1 MDQILKNLKLAELEQ
16 LSQQIKKE
24 LDVRYRQKTAET
36 IKDHIEQHGYYA
48 KAGYDT
54 YELNDP
60 KIHYV
65 DFKIKIQ
72 LTTFDHLNFTN
83 PIPELYDSD
92 GRYQSKIYKYL
103 HLPKVP
109 AEWTFGSDI
118 WECHGQ
124 HMPSTQL
131 VDSNIRIWH
140 KPILPDEWFLSL
152 WDDGEETFCVVGD
165 EIHSRNG
172 YYVDMDE
179 WDDKQFI
186 IPFRAIKPPEN
197 SYFVSIDSIGQ
208 TKIHR
213 NLLDWDESM
222 NVVCYESIVVNVD

>member
-16 LSQQIKKE
+16 LSQQINKE

-72 LTTFDHLNFTN
+72 LATFDHLNFTN
-83 PIPELYDSD
+83 PIPDLYDSD
-92 GRYQSKIYKYL
+92 SRYQSKIYKYL

-140 KPILPDEWFLSL
+140 KPILPDGWFSHFGMMVKKHFVLWGTRFIRGMGIMWTWMNGMINDSLSPFGQL
-152 WDDGEETFCVVGD
+152 NHQKTRVLSALIQSVTPKYIGTFLTG
-165 EIHSRNG
+165 
-172 YYVDMDE
+172 
-179 WDDKQFI
+179 
-186 IPFRAIKPPEN
+186 
-197 SYFVSIDSIGQ
+197 
-208 TKIHR
+208 TKI
-213 NLLDWDESM
+213 
-222 NVVCYESIVVNVD
+222 